1 MLPRSSSRLDSLL
14 PRPLPSSHRRLEKWL
29 LLLCVLSVF
38 SAFITPFRLSFLP
51 VQHALSRWELACD
64 LCFCVNILVR
74 LFVILPPNMA
84 YASHRQVA
92 LYYTRTG
99 RLGRDLLCS
108 LPLDFIAYA
117 GGLRSPEALYALGVL
132 RLLRLRLVS
141 RSMTDYE
148 SDVRLPYFE
157 LRLGR
162 LVLYVLLHIHFFAC
176 AFSFLGDE
184 ESGRT
189 WFGAGQILKQH
200 YEPSFSVGS
209 HYLSALYWAVV
220 SFCTVG
226 YGDFAP
232 QTESEMLFAIV
243 YLLCNFA
250 LTAYVVGNMS
260 QLATSGVQDS
270 DTRAFREQMAHMDR
284 FVRAHSLPPALA
296 DNLRAAMQL

>member
-1 MLPRSSSRLDSLL
+1 M
-14 PRPLPSSHRRLEKWL
+14 EKWL

-51 VQHALSRWELACD
+51 VQHVLSRWELACD

-74 LFVILPPNMA
+74 LFFNLPPNMA
-84 YASHRQVA
+84 YASRRQVA

-176 AFSFLGDE
+176 AFSFLGDQE
-184 ESGRT
+184 RGR
-189 WFGAGQILKQH
+189 
-200 YEPSFSVGS
+200 PGS
-209 HYLSALYWAVV
+209 AR
-220 SFCTVG
+220 G
-226 YGDFAP
+226 
-232 QTESEMLFAIV
+232 
-243 YLLCNFA
+243 
-250 LTAYVVGNMS
+250 
-260 QLATSGVQDS
+260 
-270 DTRAFREQMAHMDR
+270 R
-284 FVRAHSLPPALA
+284 F
-296 DNLRAAMQL
+296 